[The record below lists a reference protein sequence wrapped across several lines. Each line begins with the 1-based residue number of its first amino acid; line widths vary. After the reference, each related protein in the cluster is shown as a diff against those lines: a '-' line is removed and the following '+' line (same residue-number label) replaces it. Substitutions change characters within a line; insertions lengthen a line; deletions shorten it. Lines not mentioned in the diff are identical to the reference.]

1 MVRENFSPKQLPIP
15 FTLLLVVAL
24 AASVF
29 YNFRDTLNIQT
40 DYTKE
45 MLLKEAEI
53 GGNNVQASLMAF
65 EEEIRHQLTVVPF
78 NEFLEK
84 DVIESSLFNQ
94 MRRLYS
100 KYQNIILVI
109 TIHDEH
115 RSRDFMKDDINYF
128 TIGSVIRS
136 EEILDLSENS
146 RVVREGSTLRYIQP
160 VREEGKLVA
169 NLEILI
175 DLSRAIS
182 DELELYHFTGKQSW
196 FWSVDERGEI
206 IFIPEDF
213 STGFVSPEVLDLIT
227 DDISRNLQGFFEHDL
242 VTDRVTEVF
251 SAYYPVRILG
261 VKYGV
266 IFSIDKNVW
275 FGSIMRKSLI
285 IILSFLTM
293 IGLIIGLFSHIVIR
307 LRSTS
312 RRLEKSEAQVKD
324 ILENLQ
330 VGVVV
335 AERTSGLIQ
344 FVNRNAASLYRLD
357 PAELIGQPCPYGRGR
372 ISDYAV
378 NQEDEIFASDGTPVE
393 VLRTLVP
400 FEYQGEKALLI
411 TFVDISDRK
420 IAEEALRRANQDL
433 KEQIE
438 LANIL
443 TVKAE
448 EANQAKSDFL
458 ANMSHEVRTPMNAIV
473 GYNLLFRETSL
484 TPEQEGYVNSVEG
497 ALNNL
502 KLIID
507 DILDFSKIEAN
518 KVFLDQVEF
527 NLDDVLLKIERIIG
541 ISAGQKGLTLQLE
554 DRTNLPHLLIGDPL
568 RLEQVLLNLTNN
580 AVKFT
585 AKGRVSLYVSKR
597 RESSETFSLT
607 FEVRDTGIGMS
618 EEQLEKL
625 FRPFTQADS
634 STTRKFGGTGLGLV
648 ISKNLVNLMGG
659 DLEVESEPGRGSL
672 FRFSISLGI
681 GGKKPT
687 GRDELDLSHL
697 DHISTILLVEDDLD
711 MRETIKSYLKD
722 FSIEIR
728 ESESGYNALMQWDD
742 QVDLVL
748 LDWRMPGLDGI
759 GAWRKIREQASPIIP
774 KVILITAFS
783 DENAVR
789 EAHET
794 GIDLI
799 LYKPFDRES
808 LLRGI
813 VRILTDDFDRSQG
826 GAASAFAPA
835 VRGFADAK
843 ILLVEDNPINQDVMV
858 NILTKRGIEAV
869 PVENGFMAV
878 EELKQ
883 TGPESYDLILMDLQ
897 MPICDGYVATEII
910 RGELGM
916 ERIPII
922 ALSADAMKGTEE
934 KVLKAGMNG
943 YLAKPIEI
951 EALMAVFLQWIP
963 GSKQIPDNRGGG
975 GFPVWEDAVDPG
987 RFIDF
992 RDGLERL
999 TGDRE
1004 MYIKILARYRNMN
1017 QHLAESIRETYRSA
1031 DKERV
1036 LEQIHYLG
1044 GSSGNVGA
1052 QLLSQSARS
1061 IEKAL
1066 RDGTPREELADSLEE
1081 MLALLGNVL
1090 DEIGSFLRE
1099 RDERN
1104 RAKAVPPVK
1113 GDLEQDLKDLR
1124 SRLFDYDTEA
1134 DTYIER
1140 LLEAV
1145 ADKALEKELLKIKD
1159 RIDCYDY
1166 EGAGQLVLRL
1176 LGEGA

>member
-15 FTLLLVVAL
+15 LTLLLVVAL

-136 EEILDLSENS
+136 EGILDLSENS

-160 VREEGKLVA
+160 VREGGKLVA

-242 VTDRVTEVF
+242 VTDKVTEVF

-344 FVNRNAASLYRLD
+344 FVNRNAAAIYRLD
-357 PAELIGQPCPYGRGR
+357 PSELIGQPCPYGRGR

-448 EANQAKSDFL
+448 EANQAKSEFL
-458 ANMSHEVRTPMNAIV
+458 HELRTPLNSILILSQ
-473 GYNLLFRETSL
+473 LLGENRDQNMTRRQVESAL
-484 TPEQEGYVNSVEG
+484 TINSSG
-497 ALNNL
+497 SDLL
-502 KLIID
+502 KLIN
-507 DILDFSKIEAN
+507 DILDLSKVEAG
-518 KVFLDQVEF
+518 KIDLDFNTTRISGFVADLRRTFVDIAADRNIAFDISIADDAPESIVTDAHRLQQVAR
-527 NLDDVLLKIERIIG
+527 NLL
-541 ISAGQKGLTLQLE
+541 S
-554 DRTNLPHLLIGDPL
+554 
-568 RLEQVLLNLTNN
+568 N
-580 AVKFT
+580 AFKFT
-585 AKGRVSLYVSKR
+585 AVSY
-597 RESSETFSLT
+597 THLT
-607 FEVRDTGIGMS
+607 
-618 EEQLEKL
+618 L
-625 FRPFTQADS
+625 
-634 STTRKFGGTGLGLV
+634 
-648 ISKNLVNLMGG
+648 
-659 DLEVESEPGRGSL
+659 
-672 FRFSISLGI
+672 
-681 GGKKPT
+681 PT
-687 GRDELDLSHL
+687 IYS
-697 DHISTILLVEDDLD
+697 V
-711 MRETIKSYLKD
+711 
-722 FSIEIR
+722 
-728 ESESGYNALMQWDD
+728 
-742 QVDLVL
+742 
-748 LDWRMPGLDGI
+748 
-759 GAWRKIREQASPIIP
+759 
-774 KVILITAFS
+774 
-783 DENAVR
+783 
-789 EAHET
+789 
-794 GIDLI
+794 
-799 LYKPFDRES
+799 
-808 LLRGI
+808 
-813 VRILTDDFDRSQG
+813 
-826 GAASAFAPA
+826 
-835 VRGFADAK
+835 
-843 ILLVEDNPINQDVMV
+843 
-858 NILTKRGIEAV
+858 
-869 PVENGFMAV
+869 
-878 EELKQ
+878 
-883 TGPESYDLILMDLQ
+883 
-897 MPICDGYVATEII
+897 
-910 RGELGM
+910 
-916 ERIPII
+916 
-922 ALSADAMKGTEE
+922 
-934 KVLKAGMNG
+934 
-943 YLAKPIEI
+943 
-951 EALMAVFLQWIP
+951 
-963 GSKQIPDNRGGG
+963 
-975 GFPVWEDAVDPG
+975 
-987 RFIDF
+987 
-992 RDGLERL
+992 
-999 TGDRE
+999 
-1004 MYIKILARYRNMN
+1004 
-1017 QHLAESIRETYRSA
+1017 
-1031 DKERV
+1031 
-1036 LEQIHYLG
+1036 
-1044 GSSGNVGA
+1044 
-1052 QLLSQSARS
+1052 
-1061 IEKAL
+1061 
-1066 RDGTPREELADSLEE
+1066 
-1081 MLALLGNVL
+1081 
-1090 DEIGSFLRE
+1090 
-1099 RDERN
+1099 
-1104 RAKAVPPVK
+1104 
-1113 GDLEQDLKDLR
+1113 
-1124 SRLFDYDTEA
+1124 
-1134 DTYIER
+1134 
-1140 LLEAV
+1140 
-1145 ADKALEKELLKIKD
+1145 
-1159 RIDCYDY
+1159 
-1166 EGAGQLVLRL
+1166 
-1176 LGEGA
+1176 